1 MMGIKKKADRSQ
13 IELLSIDDL
22 VPKNHLVRKLDAAIN
37 LDFIYDE
44 VRSLYKPYGRES
56 IDPVVLIKIV
66 MIQYIFGIR
75 SMRQTLKEIE
85 VNFAYR
91 WYIGYNMHE
100 QLPHFSTFS
109 KNYTRRFKD
118 TDLFETI
125 FSRILNEVNKYGFI
139 DDENIFIDGTHI
151 KANANTHKY
160 KNEVVEESVKV
171 YEEALKEEINKDRAL
186 HNKKPLKEEE
196 TPKELKKNIKM
207 STTDPESGLFHK
219 GEHKKVFAY
228 TANTA
233 CDKNNYILGFNLVAG
248 NVHDSV
254 SFWGIYQKMI
264 REHNDVSGIV
274 VDSGY
279 KIPAIAKQIIDDG
292 KVPIMPYKR
301 PMTKE
306 GFFKKY
312 DYVYDEFY
320 DCYICPNNK
329 VLKYSTT
336 NRDGYKEY
344 KSDKKVCANCPYLN
358 QCTESKNHVKV
369 VTRHVWAEYIE
380 KVEDIRHIK
389 GIKEIYK
396 LRSETIERVFADAKE
411 KHGMRYTQYRGIKK
425 VRMELNLLFACMNLK
440 KLAIWLD
447 RKGLLPTGSGNLLSK
462 LLKNEIKTFIE
473 KYKRVKCECINPFVY
488 KLKGYLKEISFI
500 FMHYLQ

>member
-1 MMGIKKKADRSQ
+1 MMGVKNKIDRSQ
-13 IELLSIDDL
+13 IELLSLDDL
-22 VPKNHLVRKLDAAIN
+22 VPKNHLVRKLEKAIN

-44 VRSLYKPYGRES
+44 VRELYKPYGRES

-85 VNFAYR
+85 VNNAYR
-91 WYIGYNMHE
+91 WYLGYGMHE
-100 QLPHFSTFS
+100 ELPHFSTFS
-109 KNYTRRFKD
+109 KNYSRRFKD
-118 TDLFETI
+118 TDLFENI
-125 FSRILNEVNKYGFI
+125 FARILLEINKYGFI

-151 KANANTHKY
+151 KASANTHKY

-171 YEEALKEEINKDRAL
+171 YEAALQAEITTDREI
-186 HNKKPLKEEE
+186 HNKKPLKEKIK
-196 TPKELKKNIKM
+196 TDDVKKNVKV

-228 TANTA
+228 ASNTA
-233 CDKNNYILGFNLVAG
+233 CDKNNFILGFEVTPG

-254 SFWGIYQKMI
+254 SFWPIYNKMKE
-264 REHNDVSGIV
+264 EHPDAKGIV

-292 KVPIMPYKR
+292 KLPIMPYKR

-306 GFFKKY
+306 GFFRKY
-312 DYVYDEFY
+312 EYVYDEYY

-329 VLKYSTT
+329 ILKYTTT
-336 NRDGYKEY
+336 NRDGYREY
-344 KSDKKVCANCPYLN
+344 KSNQCDCKNCPHIK
-358 QCTESKNHVKV
+358 QCTESKQHVKV
-369 VTRHVWAEYIE
+369 ITRHVWESYIE
-380 KVEDIRHIK
+380 QVEDIRHTV

-411 KHGMRYTQYRGIKK
+411 KHGMRYTQYRGLAK
-425 VRMELNLLFACMNLK
+425 VKMELNLLFACMNLK
-440 KLAIWLD
+440 KLANWLD
-447 RKGLLPTGSGNLLSK
+447 RKGLLPTYICSLLTIICK
-462 LLKNEIKTFIE
+462 KTIKNNSL
-473 KYKRVKCECINPFVY
+473 YNKRAKCYCI
-488 KLKGYLKEISFI
+488 
-500 FMHYLQ
+500 

>member
-1 MMGIKKKADRSQ
+1 MMGVKNKIDRSQ
-13 IELLSIDDL
+13 IELLSLDDL
-22 VPKNHLVRKLDAAIN
+22 VPKNHLVRKLEKAIK

-44 VRSLYKPYGRES
+44 VRELYKPYGRES

-85 VNFAYR
+85 VNNAYR
-91 WYIGYNMHE
+91 WYLGYGMHE
-100 QLPHFSTFS
+100 ELPHFSTFS
-109 KNYTRRFKD
+109 KNYSRRFKD
-118 TDLFETI
+118 TDLFENI
-125 FSRILNEVNKYGFI
+125 FARILLEINKYGFI

-171 YEEALKEEINKDRAL
+171 YEAALQAEITIDREN
-186 HNKKPLKEEE
+186 HNKKPLKEKIK
-196 TPKELKKNIKM
+196 TDDAKKNVKV

-228 TANTA
+228 ASNTA
-233 CDKNNYILGFNLVAG
+233 CDKNNFILGFEVTPA

-254 SFWGIYQKMI
+254 SFWPIYNKMKE
-264 REHNDVSGIV
+264 EHPGAKGIV

-292 KVPIMPYKR
+292 KLPIMPYKR

-306 GFFKKY
+306 GFFRKHEY
-312 DYVYDEFY
+312 AYDEYY

-329 VLKYSTT
+329 ILKYTTT
-336 NRDGYKEY
+336 NREGYREY
-344 KSDKKVCANCPYLN
+344 KSNQCDCKNCPHIK
-358 QCTESKNHVKV
+358 QCTESKQHVKV
-369 VTRHVWAEYIE
+369 VTRHVWEDYIE
-380 KVEDIRHIK
+380 QVEDIRHTV

-411 KHGMRYTQYRGIKK
+411 KHGMRYTQYRGLAK
-425 VRMELNLLFACMNLK
+425 VKMELNLLFACMNLK
-440 KLAIWLD
+440 KLANWLD
-447 RKGLLPTGSGNLLSK
+447 RKGLLPTYICNILTIICK
-462 LLKNEIKTFIE
+462 IITKNNSL
-473 KYKRVKCECINPFVY
+473 YNKRAKCYCI
-488 KLKGYLKEISFI
+488 
-500 FMHYLQ
+500 